1 MAITKYKVIKKNLD
15 AVINYAM
22 NGEKTENGILVSGI
36 NCLPQT
42 AYSQMMLTKKA
53 FHKED
58 GRLGYHI
65 IQSFNGNEISPEKC
79 NKIGIELAEE
89 LWGDKYQVLI
99 CTHTNKQNIH
109 NHIVLNSVSFIDGSK
124 YHNSNVEIA
133 LLRETNDDICRKY
146 GLSIIKSTKA
156 TTVSDISKSRI
167 ANYNRNSG
175 KMELIKADIDEAIK
189 DAQKYQEF
197 VDILNYKGYYIK
209 KSGNSISISSPY
221 YNRNIRLARAF
232 GEDYTFKNIKT
243 RIYQDA
249 LYDRYLKRTN
259 NEKVY
264 KIRIYDGIKIDQEKL
279 KTSSFYRLYVHYLY
293 LLGKLPPK
301 IHYEE
306 KTKEYYQEIDKFN
319 KLADE
324 MNLICTY
331 NLNSKEDTQNLR
343 MQYIEEVTPLKSERE
358 KIRQLYRKTTNE
370 TDRSFLEYKLN
381 NLTKDI
387 DKINSK
393 IQICKRI
400 ITKAEKGEKEA
411 ILIKNRVAENQQ
423 NNELENS
430 KSKDRRIDRATF

>member
-1 MAITKYKVIKKNLD
+1 MAITKYKVIKKNLE

-22 NGEKTENGILVSGI
+22 NGEKTENGILVSAI

-89 LWGDKYQVLI
+89 LWGDKYQVI
-99 CTHTNKQNIH
+99 VCTHTNKQNVH
-109 NHIVLNSVSFIDGSK
+109 NHIVLNSVSFTDGSK

-232 GEDYTFKNIKT
+232 GEDYTFENIKT
-243 RIYQDA
+243 RIYQSA
-249 LYDRYLKRTN
+249 VYDKYLKRNN

-264 KIRIYDGIKIDQEKL
+264 KVRIYDGIKIDQEKL
-279 KTSSFYRLYVHYLY
+279 KSSSFYRLYVHYSY

-301 IHYEE
+301 IHYEAR
-306 KTKEYYQEIDKFN
+306 TKEYYQEMDKFN

-324 MNLICTY
+324 MSLICTY
-331 NLNSKEDTQNLR
+331 NLKSKEDTQNLR
-343 MQYIEEVTPLKSERE
+343 MQYIEEVTPLKAERE
-358 KIRQLYRKTTNE
+358 KLRQLYRKTTNE
-370 TDRSFLEYKLN
+370 TDRSFLEYRLN

-393 IQICKRI
+393 IQTCKRI
-400 ITKAEKGEKEA
+400 IATAEKGEKEA
-411 ILIKNRVAENQQ
+411 ILIKNREAKNQL

-430 KSKDRRIDRATF
+430 KSKDIRRIDRA

>member
-1 MAITKYKVIKKNLD
+1 MAITKYKVIKKNLEV
-15 AVINYAM
+15 VINYAM
-22 NGEKTENGILVSGI
+22 NGEKTENGILVSAI

-65 IQSFNGNEISPEKC
+65 IQSFNGNEISPDKC
-79 NKIGIELAEE
+79 NKIGMELAEE
-89 LWGDKYQVLI
+89 LWGDKYQVI
-99 CTHTNKQNIH
+99 VCTHTNKQNVH
-109 NHIVLNSVSFIDGSK
+109 NHIVLNSVSFTDGSK

-156 TTVSDISKSRI
+156 TTVSDIAKSRI
-167 ANYNRNSG
+167 ANYNRNAG

-197 VDILNYKGYYIK
+197 VDRLNYKGYYIK

-232 GEDYTFKNIKT
+232 GEDYTFENIKT
-243 RIYQDA
+243 RIYHSG
-249 LYDRYLKRTN
+249 LYDYINANKQ
-259 NEKVY
+259 EKVY
-264 KIRIYDGIKIDQEKL
+264 KVRIYDGIKIDQEKL

-306 KTKEYYQEIDKFN
+306 ITKEYYQEIDKFN

-324 MNLICTY
+324 MSLICTY

-343 MQYIEEVTPLKSERE
+343 IKYLEEVTPLKAERE
-358 KIRQLYRKTTNE
+358 KLRQLYRKTTNE
-370 TDRSFLEYKLN
+370 TDRSFLEYRLN

-393 IQICKRI
+393 IQTCKRI
-400 ITKAEKGEKEA
+400 IATAEKGEKEA
-411 ILIKNRVAENQQ
+411 VLIKNREAKNQL

-430 KSKDRRIDRATF
+430 KNKDIRRIDRA

>member
-1 MAITKYKVIKKNLD
+1 MAITKYKVIKKNLE
-15 AVINYAM
+15 AVINYAI
-22 NGEKTENGILVSGI
+22 NGEKTENGILVSAI

-65 IQSFNGNEISPEKC
+65 IQSFNGNEISPDKC
-79 NKIGIELAEE
+79 NKIGLELAEE
-89 LWGDKYQVLI
+89 LWGDKYQVI
-99 CTHTNKQNIH
+99 VCTHTNKQNVH

-175 KMELIKADIDEAIK
+175 KMELIKADIDEALK

-221 YNRNIRLARAF
+221 YNRNIKLARAF
-232 GEDYTFKNIKT
+232 GEDYTFENIKT
-243 RIYQDA
+243 RIYHSG
-249 LYDRYLKRTN
+249 LYDYINANKQ
-259 NEKVY
+259 EKVY
-264 KIRIYDGIKIDQEKL
+264 KVRIYDGIKIDQEKL
-279 KTSSFYRLYVHYLY
+279 KNSSFYRLYVHYLY

-306 KTKEYYQEIDKFN
+306 RTEEYYQEIYKFN

-324 MNLICTY
+324 MSLICTY

-343 MQYIEEVTPLKSERE
+343 IKYIEEVTPLKAERE
-358 KIRQLYRKTTNE
+358 KLRQLYRKTTNE

-393 IQICKRI
+393 IQTCKRI
-400 ITKAEKGEKEA
+400 IATAEKGEKEA
-411 ILIKNRVAENQQ
+411 VLIKNRVAENQL

-430 KSKDRRIDRATF
+430 KSKDRKRIDRATF

>member
-1 MAITKYKVIKKNLD
+1 MAITKYKVIKKNLE

-22 NGEKTENGILVSGI
+22 NGEKTENGILVSAI

-89 LWGDKYQVLI
+89 LWGDKYQVI
-99 CTHTNKQNIH
+99 VCTHTNKQNVH
-109 NHIVLNSVSFIDGSK
+109 NHIVLNSVSFTDGSK

-232 GEDYTFKNIKT
+232 GEDYTFENIKT
-243 RIYQDA
+243 RIYQSSV
-249 LYDRYLKRTN
+249 YDKYLKRNN

-264 KIRIYDGIKIDQEKL
+264 KVRIYDGIKIDQEKL
-279 KTSSFYRLYVHYLY
+279 KSSSFYRLYVHYSY

-306 KTKEYYQEIDKFN
+306 RTKEYYQEMDKFN

-324 MNLICTY
+324 MSLICTY
-331 NLNSKEDTQNLR
+331 NLKSKEDTQNLR
-343 MQYIEEVTPLKSERE
+343 MQYIEEVTPLKAERE
-358 KIRQLYRKTTNE
+358 KLRQLYRKTTNE
-370 TDRSFLEYKLN
+370 TDRSFLEYRLN

-393 IQICKRI
+393 IQTCKRI
-400 ITKAEKGEKEA
+400 IATAEKGEKEA
-411 ILIKNRVAENQQ
+411 ILIKNREAKNQL

-430 KSKDRRIDRATF
+430 KSKDIRRIDRA